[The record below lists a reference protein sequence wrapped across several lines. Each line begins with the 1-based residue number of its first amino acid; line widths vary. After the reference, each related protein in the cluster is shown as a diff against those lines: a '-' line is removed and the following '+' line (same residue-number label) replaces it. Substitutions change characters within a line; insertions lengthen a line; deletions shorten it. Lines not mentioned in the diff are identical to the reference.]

1 MGQII
6 SPALL
11 MISNYN
17 HAIFKIIDQTSN
29 YYGYYK
35 LQSHLQQCV
44 LQLKFLMVH
53 PFSSLIASI
62 QPSCRPKCCIN
73 GLLVRKIAILTN
85 FLTKYK

>member
-17 HAIFKIIDQTSN
+17 HAILKIIDWTSN

-35 LQSHLQQCV
+35 WQTKPGELVGS
-44 LQLKFLMVH
+44 
-53 PFSSLIASI
+53 AR
-62 QPSCRPKCCIN
+62 PSKKVRCG
-73 GLLVRKIAILTN
+73 GLNRS
-85 FLTKYK
+85 F